1 MRFSVSSLFDLGEL
15 PADLR
20 RSLGLVYA
28 SSVLVIMGV
37 NLIQPVLPA
46 MIAPF
51 GITDAE
57 VGLVIAV
64 YTAPAIVLA
73 PLLGVAADR
82 YGRRPLLVGGLI
94 LFGVAGTAVAFAP
107 DFRWVLALRA
117 VQGIGFSA
125 VIPLTIVLIGDLLE
139 DRREVSGQ
147 GMKVFI
153 DRVGELVLP
162 PLGGVLAL
170 VGWRWPFL
178 SYAAA
183 VPLGLL
189 VLRWMPETR
198 GTGAASLGRYLRD
211 VARVAR
217 NPRLLLAFAA
227 GFLRFFLDYA
237 FFTYLPLFVVRTH
250 GITYAGAGLLRTL
263 HTLGAMVTSS
273 QAGRLAGSW
282 DKGTL
287 VLGAF
292 LVSGLALLAVPFTP
306 DVRTMAPVLLFYG
319 AANGIISPMQKSLLT
334 QNAPLELRGGIIS
347 LDRLTQQIAK
357 TAGAGVS
364 GIGLMLGVAEM
375 STLFWVMAVLSF
387 VSVGL
392 MAPLAWSSRDRGAGT
407 DAGTPV
413 DVRPDPS

>member
-1 MRFSVSSLFDLGEL
+1 MRFSPSSLFDLGEV
-15 PADLR
+15 PPDLW
-20 RSLGLVYA
+20 RSLSLVYA

-51 GITDAE
+51 RITDAA

-82 YGRRPLLVGGLI
+82 YGRRPLLAGGLI
-94 LFGVAGTAVAFAP
+94 LFGLAGTSVAFAP
-107 DFRWVLALRA
+107 GFGWVLVLRA
-117 VQGIGFSA
+117 VQGVGFAA

-139 DRREVSGQ
+139 DRREVAGQ
-147 GMKVFI
+147 GLKVFI
-153 DRVGELVLP
+153 DRIGELVLP
-162 PLGGVLAL
+162 PLGGALAL

-198 GTGAASLGRYLRD
+198 GKGTASLGRYLKD
-211 VARVAR
+211 LARVVK

-237 FFTYLPLFVVRTH
+237 FFTSLPLFVVRSH
-250 GITYAGAGLLRTL
+250 GLSTVGAGLPRSF
-263 HTLGAMVTSS
+263 HALGAMVTSS
-273 QAGRLAGSW
+273 QAGRLAASW
-282 DKGTL
+282 DKGSL
-287 VLGAF
+287 VLCAF
-292 LVSGLALLAVPFTP
+292 VVSGLALLVVPFAP
-306 DVRTMAPVLLFYG
+306 GMKTMAPVLLLYG
-319 AANGIISPMQKSLLT
+319 VANGVISPMQKSLLT
-334 QNAPLELRGGIIS
+334 QNAPLELRGGVVA

-357 TAGAGVS
+357 TAGVS
-364 GIGLMLGVAEM
+364 GIVLLLGVMEM
-375 STLFWVMAVLSF
+375 STLFRIMAVLSF

-392 MAPLAWSSRDRGAGT
+392 MAPLALSARR
-407 DAGTPV
+407 
-413 DVRPDPS
+413 R

>member
-1 MRFSVSSLFDLGEL
+1 MRFSLSSVFDLGEL
-15 PADLR
+15 PADVR
-20 RSLGLVYA
+20 RSLSLVYA

-37 NLIQPVLPA
+37 NLIQQVLPA
-46 MIAPF
+46 MIDPL
-51 GITDAE
+51 GVTDAE

-73 PLLGVAADR
+73 PLLGVASDR
-82 YGRRPLLVGGLI
+82 WGRRPLLAGGLL
-94 LFGVAGTAVAFAP
+94 LFGAAGTAVAFAP
-107 DFRWVLALRA
+107 DFRWVLALRV
-117 VQGIGFSA
+117 VQGVGFSA

-139 DRREVSGQ
+139 GHREVSGQ

-189 VLRWMPETR
+189 VVAWMPETR
-198 GTGAASLGRYLRD
+198 GTTMTSPGRYLRD
-211 VARVAR
+211 VARVVR
-217 NPRLLLAFAA
+217 DPRLLLAFAA

-237 FFTYLPLFVVRTH
+237 FFTYLPLFLVRTH
-250 GITYAGAGLLRTL
+250 GMSTAGAGLLRSF
-263 HTLGAMVTSS
+263 HALGAMVTSS
-273 QAGRLAGSW
+273 QAGRLAASW
-282 DKGTL
+282 DKGGL

-292 LVSGLALLAVPFTP
+292 IVSGLALLAVSFAPGTG
-306 DVRTMAPVLLFYG
+306 VMAPVLIFYG
-319 AANGIISPMQKSLLT
+319 LANGVISPMQKSLLT
-334 QNAPLELRGGIIS
+334 QNAPLELRGGVIS

-357 TAGAGVS
+357 TAGVS
-364 GIGLMLGVAEM
+364 GIGLLLGVMEM
-375 STLFWVMAVLSF
+375 PTLFQIMAVLSF

-392 MAPLAWSSRDRGAGT
+392 MAPLALSASGRKRGK
-407 DAGTPV
+407 
-413 DVRPDPS
+413 

>member
-1 MRFSVSSLFDLGEL
+1 MRFSLSTLFDLGEL

-28 SSVLVIMGV
+28 SSLLVIMGV
-37 NLIQPVLPA
+37 NIVQQVLPA
-46 MIAPF
+46 MIEPL
-51 GITDAE
+51 GITDAD

-73 PLLGVAADR
+73 PLLGVASDR
-82 YGRRPLLVGGLI
+82 YGRRPLLAGGLL

-107 DFRWVLALRA
+107 SFGWVLVLRA

-139 DRREVSGQ
+139 GRREVSGQ
-147 GMKVFI
+147 GLKVFI

-162 PLGGVLAL
+162 PLGGALAL

-189 VLRWMPETR
+189 VVAWMPETR
-198 GTGAASLGRYLRD
+198 GTTMASPGRYLKD
-211 VARVAR
+211 VARVVR

-237 FFTYLPLFVVRTH
+237 FFTYLPLFLVRTH
-250 GITYAGAGLLRTL
+250 GLSTAGAGLLRSF
-263 HTLGAMVTSS
+263 HALGAMVTSS
-273 QAGRLAGSW
+273 QAGRLAASW
-282 DKGTL
+282 DKGSL
-287 VLGAF
+287 VLCAF
-292 LVSGLALLAVPFTP
+292 IVSGLALLAVSFAPGTG
-306 DVRTMAPVLLFYG
+306 TIAPVLILYG
-319 AANGIISPMQKSLLT
+319 LANGVISPMQKSLLT
-334 QNAPLELRGGIIS
+334 QNAPLELRGGVIS
-347 LDRLTQQIAK
+347 LDRLTQQVAK
-357 TAGAGVS
+357 TAGVS
-364 GIGLMLGVAEM
+364 GIGLLLGVMEM
-375 STLFWVMAVLSF
+375 PTLFRIMAVLSF

-392 MAPLAWSSRDRGAGT
+392 MAPLALSARDRKQGK
-407 DAGTPV
+407 
-413 DVRPDPS
+413 